1 MIPTM
6 PPRYQGAVRS
16 GTRTSLNHCVLYSD
30 SRMME
35 LHGAHKA
42 GAGGFLEEVMSRYLD
57 NEKVLG
63 GQGEEVFLV

>member
-1 MIPTM
+1 
-6 PPRYQGAVRS
+6 
-16 GTRTSLNHCVLYSD
+16 
-30 SRMME
+30 MME